1 MDQASCDLQLSRTPR
16 ITELTSSSL
25 CPRQFM
31 EYVAT
36 CRKTPSLKGHTA
48 SGTCSR
54 SSPHLCRLVISTRWR
69 GRGEHAERPVQ
80 VTCGD
85 LGLKDVPPANE
96 EPHGRSQELM
106 SLMSHSTTTGHQ
118 LLVTPHLDHQARKG
132 PLLRC
137 EQNTYIPRAG
147 VSGEEQT
154 MVVSSSL
161 LWRRRQLH
169 LPQPLPIIATRA

>member
-1 MDQASCDLQLSRTPR
+1 MTCSCLGLPGLQSSPLLLSAPD
-16 ITELTSSSL
+16 
-25 CPRQFM
+25 M
-31 EYVAT
+31 EWVST
-36 CRKTPSLKGHTA
+36 CRKTLSLKGHTA

-54 SSPHLCRLVISTRWR
+54 SSPCLCRLVICTRWR

-118 LLVTPHLDHQARKG
+118 LLVTPHLDHQARQG

-137 EQNTYIPRAG
+137 EQSTYIPRAG
-147 VSGEEQT
+147 ASGEEQT
-154 MVVSSSL
+154 MVVSSRL